1 MAKKDHGMA
10 TFIAL
15 FGWTDQGIR
24 SVKETLKRAE
34 KFTARI
40 KKVGGSVKDIYWTMG
55 RYDGVIIF
63 EVPNDETAT
72 ALMLGGCSLGN
83 VRSETLRAFGAGE
96 MKHILKM
103 MRA

>member
-1 MAKKDHGMA
+1 MAKVNRGRA

-24 SVKETLKRAE
+24 NVKQTLKRAE
-34 KFTARI
+34 KFTASI

-72 ALMLGGCSLGN
+72 ALMLGGCSLGSI
-83 VRSETLRAFGAGE
+83 RSETLRAFGAGE
-96 MKHILKM
+96 MKHILKLA
-103 MRA
+103 RL

>member
-1 MAKKDHGMA
+1 MA

-34 KFTARI
+34 KLTTSI
-40 KKVGGSVKDIYWTMG
+40 KKVGGSIKDIYWTMG

-63 EVPNDETAT
+63 EVPDDETAT
-72 ALMLGGCSLGN
+72 ALMLGGCALGN
-83 VRSETLRAFGAGE
+83 VRTETLRAFGAGE
-96 MKHILKM
+96 MKRILKI

>member
-1 MAKKDHGMA
+1 MAKKNKPMP

-24 SVKETLKRAE
+24 SVKDTIKRADHF
-34 KFTARI
+34 KASI

-63 EVPNDETAT
+63 EAPDEETAT

-83 VRSETLRAFGAGE
+83 ARTETLRAFTAEE
-96 MKHILKM
+96 MGGILKM